1 MNLRML
7 ANRVVNFARPKPQM
21 IPLTAG
27 QILADNQGKDLVERM
42 NDLLYSSGA
51 GGALNWKGMQFL
63 KTPCDLWMYVE
74 LLQRLRPA
82 ALVETGTHQGG
93 SATFFADMA
102 ATLGIPCTVVTV
114 DINPKWSYDPTT
126 KGIVSLIGYSTDE
139 KIAEQVRAAVGQA
152 LARHP
157 GHVLVTLD
165 SDHSEANVLREL
177 ALYAP
182 LVTAGSYLVVEDTN
196 VNGHPSFPTHGPGP
210 YEAVEKFL
218 AQGPSFAVDL
228 ECQRFLLT
236 SNPRGWLKRVK

>member
-27 QILADNQGKDLVERM
+27 QILADNQGRDLVERA

-102 ATLGIPCTVVTV
+102 ATLGIPCTVITV
-114 DINPKWSYDPTT
+114 DINPKWSYDPAS
-126 KGIVSLIGYSTDE
+126 KGIVTSNSSRSSRARVGRASAKSWPRKRSYSP
-139 KIAEQVRAAVGQA
+139 K
-152 LARHP
+152 
-157 GHVLVTLD
+157 
-165 SDHSEANVLREL
+165 ANVIVATANRHESTLTENKPTENIRSLL
-177 ALYAP
+177 AAE
-182 LVTAGSYLVVEDTN
+182 GK
-196 VNGHPSFPTHGPGP
+196 
-210 YEAVEKFL
+210 KFTFDQTCS
-218 AQGPSFAVDL
+218 A
-228 ECQRFLLT
+228 
-236 SNPRGWLKRVK
+236 